1 MSPGM
6 GLTTPTGRYSP
17 LEMVLVI
24 TTLPISLK
32 IKQSDKLC
40 KACLKASKVMSS
52 LAGNRNNKGCG
63 ILTAFPHSINTVEF
77 DLRIG

>member
-17 LEMVLVI
+17 LDVVLVI
-24 TTLPISLK
+24 TTLPTSRM
-32 IKQSDKLC
+32 IKQSDQLC

-52 LAGNRNNKGCG
+52 LAGNRNNEGCG
-63 ILTAFPHSINTVEF
+63 ILTAFPHSTNTVEF
-77 DLRIG
+77 GLRIG